1 MGAEPTELLEFDLE
15 RRFSGVGR
23 LYGQAGAQRI
33 FKAHVLV
40 VGIGGVG
47 SWVVE
52 ALARS
57 GVGRLTLVDMDHIA
71 ESNINRQIHALSQT
85 LGQSK
90 CLAMK
95 NRVLDIHPECE
106 VQIIDD
112 FVQVD
117 NWLDMV
123 KSIVTPL
130 DFLIDACDQIKAKS
144 TLAAWCLKQQVEMVC
159 IGAAGGKKRADLMQM
174 DDLLSVTHDPMLA
187 KLRYNLRKEGVLLRD
202 QKKSTIQCVYSKEEI
217 LNPWAAQSDDPSA
230 VNTGESIT
238 TSANDLSCHGYG
250 SSVAVTAS
258 FGFCAA
264 GWALERLAQSK
275 GPNL

>member
-1 MGAEPTELLEFDLE
+1 MSETQSDSTTHDLT

-23 LYGQAGAQRI
+23 LYGANGAENI
-33 FKAHVLV
+33 FKAHVVV

-57 GVGRLTLVDMDHIA
+57 GIGRLTLIDMDHIS

-95 NRVLDIHPECE
+95 ERISDIHPLCD
-106 VQIIDD
+106 VHVIDD

-117 NWLDMV
+117 NWTAMV
-123 KSIVTPL
+123 SAMDHPI
-130 DFLIDACDQIKAKS
+130 DFLIDACDQVLAKT
-144 TLAAWCLKQQVEMVC
+144 TLAAWCLEHKVEMVC
-159 IGAAGGKKRADLMQM
+159 VGAAGGKKSAQAMQMADLL
-174 DDLLSVTHDPMLA
+174 DVTHDPMLA
-187 KLRYNLRKEGVLLRD
+187 KLRYNLRKEGVLTRE
-202 QKKSTIQCVYSKEEI
+202 QKKSLIQCVYSKEEI
-217 LNPWAAQSDDPSA
+217 VQPWGADQATTD
-230 VNTGESIT
+230 ESSPI
-238 TSANDLSCHGYG
+238 ANDLNCHGYG

-264 GWALERLAQSK
+264 GWALGRMA
-275 GPNL
+275 NRNH